1 METSAKM
8 KWYYSILKQI
18 LSGIIFLL
26 LPITIVILLLGKAI
40 SLVQMLLLPL
50 KNILPAE
57 RVLGIG
63 FISLISL
70 LLILLVC
77 YLAGALV
84 ENKMIRAAIQ
94 KLEDRVLVFIPGYSM
109 LLQRAGDIVNEDADL
124 RVVLLDEDNDWRP
137 GIEVERH
144 ENGFS
149 SVFFPGPPAGRTGF
163 LKIVHKSRLKILD
176 IPVIELMKMVRKY
189 GKGSTAMAKVLT

>member
-1 METSAKM
+1 M

-26 LPITIVILLLGKAI
+26 IPITIVILLLGKAI
-40 SLVQMLLLPL
+40 SLVRMLLLPL
-50 KNILPAE
+50 KDILPAE

-63 FISLISL
+63 LISLISL
-70 LLILLVC
+70 FLILLVC

-176 IPVIELMKMVRKY
+176 IPVIELMKVVRKY
-189 GKGSTAMAKVLT
+189 GKGSSAMAKVLT